1 MSFMRKQELLSR
13 MKSERKLII
22 IEPSEEIHLSYLEKS
37 KNCFDSSKLLF
48 SRGFYE
54 NSISEAYYAMYNS
67 ALALFYLCGIKC
79 ESHIAAILLLSELFK
94 MPTLSKSLESAKIKR
109 INAQYSVSPAGK
121 DAEGNSKKMLF
132 SAENF
137 MLEMRAYSMKTKKSE
152 IETKRKEFLDF

>member
-1 MSFMRKQELLSR
+1 MRKRELLSKI
-13 MKSERKLII
+13 KSKGKIKAVEY
-22 IEPSEEIHLSYLEKS
+22 SEDIYLSYLEKA
-37 KNCFDSSKLLF
+37 KNCLGSAKLLF

-79 ESHIAAILLLSELFK
+79 ENHTGAILLFSELFK
-94 MPTLSKSLESAKIKR
+94 MPALSQFLESGKKAR
-109 INAQYSVSPAGK
+109 INAQYLVIPAGK
-121 DAEGNSKKMLF
+121 DSEAAAKEMLL

-152 IETKRKEFLDF
+152 IEILRKEFLDF